1 MRISDWSSDVCSSD
15 LVVVALIIAGCD
27 GAEMFEFI
35 EESFDEITV
44 SVEERAESRD
54 VLTVRHWL
62 DAGTCAAC
70 GQSGAHGVAVIGTVS
85 KQDAAFKS
93 EAHTSE
99 LQATMRNPY
108 ADFCLI
114 KKKQTT

>member
-1 MRISDWSSDVCSSD
+1 
-15 LVVVALIIAGCD
+15 
-27 GAEMFEFI
+27 MFEFI

-62 DAGTCAAC
+62 DAGPCAAC

-85 KQDAAFKS
+85 KQDAAFAKTIEHVIGGS
-93 EAHTSE
+93 TVMRLPFGQLESNR
-99 LQATMRNPY
+99 QAERTDQSKIGRASWRDRGCQY
-108 ADFCLI
+108 V
-114 KKKQTT
+114 

>member
-1 MRISDWSSDVCSSD
+1 
-15 LVVVALIIAGCD
+15 
-27 GAEMFEFI
+27 MFEFI

-62 DAGTCAAC
+62 DAGPCPAC

-85 KQDAAFKS
+85 QQDAAFAKTIEHCIGGS
-93 EAHTSE
+93 TVMRLPSGQLARTSTAQPHDQSMD
-99 LQATMRNPY
+99 LG
-108 ADFCLI
+108 F
-114 KKKQTT
+114 

>member
-27 GAEMFEFI
+27 GAVMFEFI

-62 DAGTCAAC
+62 DAGACPAC
-70 GQSGAHGVAVIGTVS
+70 GQSGAHGVSGIRTVS
-85 KQDAAFKS
+85 TQAAACRKTI
-93 EAHTSE
+93 ENENVREGVWETVE
-99 LQATMRNPY
+99 EKGEIR
-108 ADFCLI
+108 
-114 KKKQTT
+114 